1 MAAQGATGKATEK
14 QAAGVDSAHG
24 VQVGAL
30 HAKGMHIHETIY
42 RVGSGGAAVIQGL
55 KCALWCLGVCDDLM
69 AEPFGRL
76 ADAQRRLIQ
85 EHLDEIEFPVG
96 LPRPARGGR
105 AAC

>member
-1 MAAQGATGKATEK
+1 
-14 QAAGVDSAHG
+14 
-24 VQVGAL
+24 
-30 HAKGMHIHETIY
+30 MHIHETIY

-85 EHLDEIEFPVG
+85 EHLAELELLLDA
-96 LPRPARGGR
+96 PRTAGR
-105 AAC
+105 SPTPG